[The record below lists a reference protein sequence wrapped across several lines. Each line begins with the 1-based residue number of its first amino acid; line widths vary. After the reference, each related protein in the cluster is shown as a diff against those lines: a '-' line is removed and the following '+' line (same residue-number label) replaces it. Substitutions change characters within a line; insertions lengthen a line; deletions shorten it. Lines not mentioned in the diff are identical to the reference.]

1 MANHVI
7 PKRGEKYTVNVLEL
21 AQVLHEHSTGQSDTH
36 SFDELKRIRDYLSW
50 RVEEAWVPS
59 AELARPFDDAVRALI
74 RVAIG
79 EPQLF
84 DADATMQ
91 FVPGAAG

>member
-1 MANHVI
+1 MADHVI

-21 AQVLHEHSTGQSDTH
+21 AQILHEHSTGQSDTH
-36 SFDELKRIRDYLSW
+36 SDGELKSIRDYLVW

-74 RVAIG
+74 RAAIG
-79 EPQLF
+79 EHQPLDVDPTTQP
-84 DADATMQ
+84 
-91 FVPGAAG
+91 VPGVVA